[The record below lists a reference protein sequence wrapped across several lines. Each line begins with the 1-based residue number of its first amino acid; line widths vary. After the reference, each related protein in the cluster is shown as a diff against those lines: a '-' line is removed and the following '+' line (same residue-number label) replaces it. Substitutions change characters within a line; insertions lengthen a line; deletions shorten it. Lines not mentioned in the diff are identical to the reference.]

1 MNLLSHECAESP
13 LPSPLWLMLV
23 GALVF
28 RAKPM
33 THQLSSP
40 DFHEEKEQVTC
51 IGQIKPELYRP
62 KGDQGEG
69 KQGDTCGK
77 ISFLLRYA
85 FK

>member
-1 MNLLSHECAESP
+1 MLLS
-13 LPSPLWLMLV
+13 LV
-23 GALVF
+23 C
-28 RAKPM
+28 RPKPM

-40 DFHEEKEQVTC
+40 DFHSEEKEQVTC

-62 KGDQGEG
+62 KGDQGDG
-69 KQGDTCGK
+69 KQGDNCGK